1 MLASLIDAAHYSD
14 KGPNRPRNEDSV
26 ACLPDAGIFI
36 VADGVGGVGGG
47 ELASKVAVE
56 TLAGALRAP
65 TPPPICTDQLFLL
78 GEGEADLGVQAVERA
93 RQLLPE
99 PGAHLLLACLAAH
112 FRVVEEGCRAGLVG
126 MSTTAVVAWLREHRL
141 WISHVGDCRAY
152 LLEEDRLSCLT
163 EDHRV
168 TATARHAGLPEGEEL
183 TPFLC
188 NRPTLTQVVGGGGC
202 PTIPDICSLQP
213 APGARCLL
221 CSDGAWGSL
230 SEEEITAVLTHGE
243 SAAAISRT
251 LVEMAIA
258 QGSKDNVT
266 ALVFCFDGQD
276 RGPGLSDQV
285 A

>member
-1 MLASLIDAAHYSD
+1 MLTSPIDAAHYSD
-14 KGPNRPRNEDSV
+14 KGPQRPRNEDSV
-26 ACLPDAGIFI
+26 ACYPDAGIFV

-47 ELASKVAVE
+47 ELASQVAVK

-65 TPPPICTDQLFLL
+65 TPPSIGTDQLLLL
-78 GEGEADLGVQAVERA
+78 GEGEADLGVKAVQRA

-112 FRVVEEGCRAGLVG
+112 FRVVEEGRRAGLVG

-152 LLEEDRLSCLT
+152 LLEEGILSCLT
-163 EDHRV
+163 EDHSM
-168 TATARHAGLPEGEEL
+168 TATAHHAGLPEGEEL

-188 NRPTLTQVVGGGGC
+188 NRLTQVIGGSGC

-213 APGARCLL
+213 APGSKCLL
-221 CSDGAWGSL
+221 CSDGAWGNL
-230 SEEEITAVLTHGE
+230 SNQEITAVLTHGE
-243 SAAAISRT
+243 SAAAISQT

-258 QGSKDNVT
+258 QGSQDNVT
-266 ALVFCFDGQD
+266 ALVLCLGGQE
-276 RGPGLSDQV
+276 
-285 A
+285 